1 MNVNKR
7 TLRLLSVRVTT
18 SGGLQNFVGDG
29 AVRWD
34 EWVSLTEGR
43 KGSWTDL
50 YFSYSNFGE
59 KNLCAGEGTTKD
71 RREKPHTRFSKII
84 W

>member
-29 AVRWD
+29 AVR
-34 EWVSLTEGR
+34 
-43 KGSWTDL
+43 
-50 YFSYSNFGE
+50 
-59 KNLCAGEGTTKD
+59 
-71 RREKPHTRFSKII
+71 
-84 W
+84 